1 MKSQRTGPLNCLTEF
16 QLF

>member
-16 QLF
+16 QIF